1 MLRLSMSNESP
12 ETRSDLNHQEID
24 GGVEHSEGAE
34 RETMPTTSNNMG
46 NFRIT
51 PIGFIGLIVCLTGC
65 IGSFLFG
72 SLLTILSWTIGGG
85 VRGMELH
92 EVGSVLLSRWS
103 LSAGTYSILLTGKIR
118 TENFDEDSGELH
130 GVHIIDPN
138 KRPFIILFQGY
149 FV

>member
-24 GGVEHSEGAE
+24 GGVEPSEGAE

-46 NFRIT
+46 NFRIR
-51 PIGFIGLIVCLTGC
+51 PIEFICLIVCLTGC

-92 EVGSVLLSRWS
+92 EAGSVLLC
-103 LSAGTYSILLTGKIR
+103 LTIPLVIVIGYLLDWIDR
-118 TENFDEDSGELH
+118 ENQ
-130 GVHIIDPN
+130 N
-138 KRPFIILFQGY
+138 KKLR
-149 FV
+149 

>member
-1 MLRLSMSNESP
+1 MSNESP

-92 EVGSVLLSRWS
+92 EVGSVLLCLTIPLVIVS
-103 LSAGTYSILLTGKIR
+103 GYLLDFIDR
-118 TENFDEDSGELH
+118 ENQNRKL
-130 GVHIIDPN
+130 
-138 KRPFIILFQGY
+138 R
-149 FV
+149 